1 MAEQRKVAV
10 VGVGLIGE
18 QHAEVWNGHPRSVV
32 TLVCDLNAE
41 RTQAVATVALIEA
54 TERSIATGQPVDPRP
69 LMALA

>member
-18 QHAEVWNGHPRSVV
+18 QHAEVWNGQPHCRV

-41 RTQAVATVALIEA
+41 RA
-54 TERSIATGQPVDPRP
+54 R
-69 LMALA
+69 ALA